1 LRETTTTGSLPQYD
15 PYKYISTHTL
25 LVSNSH
31 YRGGFGPGFGPGKRT
46 VTFPGN
52 GGPGARVAI
61 TPGANQF
68 GGTMRLLGAIG
79 AQQAHIYRN
88 KTYWGG
94 GLASFEVLGTECTI
108 TCYATG
114 AQSNFQ
120 SLRYLTA
127 MGKATTA
134 AITTLGLPWTTGEV
148 SITAT
153 KGPFPTRFR
162 RNGYD
167 NRTAKGFG
175 TIQMVAPQLVRW
187 EFPNREAPWDRHT
200 GAIGILK
207 IKFVPEP
214 SELLMLVS
222 GLTFLTVVYRWQ
234 RIRSHS

>member
-1 LRETTTTGSLPQYD
+1 
-15 PYKYISTHTL
+15 
-25 LVSNSH
+25 
-31 YRGGFGPGFGPGKRT
+31 
-46 VTFPGN
+46 
-52 GGPGARVAI
+52 
-61 TPGANQF
+61 
-68 GGTMRLLGAIG
+68 MRLLGALG
-79 AQQAHIYRN
+79 AKRAHDYRN
-88 KTYWGG
+88 KTFVGT
-94 GLASFEVLGTECTI
+94 GLSSFGVLVSGCTI
-108 TCYATG
+108 TCSATG
-114 AQSNFQ
+114 VQSNFQ
-120 SLRYLTA
+120 YHQYHST

-134 AITTLGLPWTTGEV
+134 HITSLGLPWTTGEV

-214 SELLMLVS
+214 SGLGMFVVGAGLLIA
-222 GLTFLTVVYRWQ
+222 VYRH
-234 RIRSHS
+234 RISD